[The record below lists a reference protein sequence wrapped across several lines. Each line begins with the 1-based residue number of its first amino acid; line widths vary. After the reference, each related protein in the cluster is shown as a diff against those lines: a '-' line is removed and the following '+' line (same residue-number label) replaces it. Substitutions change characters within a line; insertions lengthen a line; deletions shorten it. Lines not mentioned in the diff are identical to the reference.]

1 VEAKFGNYFKR
12 TFGPFYDETGA
23 LYAFPITTDIDF
35 FIKTNKSDADADALA
50 HANFASGVTLSA
62 ASGTFVVAIAS
73 SAMEIPAGDYYM
85 GAQETRSDGNVY
97 ELDLTEDRKSVETI
111 TITADGW
118 RG

>member
-1 VEAKFGNYFKR
+1 MAIQSIN
-12 TFGPFYDETGA
+12 A
-23 LYAFPITTDIDF
+23 TTYKAENLGDV
-35 FIKTNKSDADADALA
+35 KPL
-50 HANFASGVTLSA
+50 VTL
-62 ASGTFVVAIAS
+62 GGGKD
-73 SAMEIPAGDYYM
+73 PAGDYYM